1 MPKIDIDGIIREMTE
16 EEILQESSF
25 VPPQMPKST
34 EERVAELEEAI
45 DLLLG
50 GVTNE

>member
-16 EEILQESSF
+16 EEILMDNSF
-25 VPPQMPKST
+25 VPPELPKTT

-45 DLLLG
+45 ELLLG